1 MKKKKKKKTNSKFS
15 GFQQRKKHSTNTR
28 IKKNVGT
35 QKAPPPA
42 VEEIMELP
50 AEGMVLNK
58 YVALSGICSRRKAVE
73 LIEKGEVK
81 VNGEVATKPYHRVM
95 QGDAVT
101 HLGKSV
107 SPEVHKQYILLNKPK
122 NCITSLSDPEG
133 RKTVID
139 AVTGACKERIFPVG
153 RLDRNTTGLLLLT
166 NDGEL
171 AKKLSHPSHIVKK
184 LYYATLDKPI
194 SEEEINQIL
203 AGLELEDGKA
213 EVDACGFIE
222 NSKGLEVGIE
232 IHIGRNRIVRRIF
245 EHLGYEVKRLDRM
258 LYAGLTKKDLPRGRW
273 RHLTSREIIMLQHFS

>member
-1 MKKKKKKKTNSKFS
+1 MKRKKKKTNNKFS
-15 GFQQRKKHSTNTR
+15 GFQQRKKRNTNTR
-28 IKKNVGT
+28 LKKNVGK
-35 QKAPPPA
+35 QDVPPA
-42 VEEIMELP
+42 TEENAIELP
-50 AEGMVLNK
+50 EEGMVLNK
-58 YVALSGICSRRKAVE
+58 YIALSGVCSRRKAVQ

-81 VNGEVATKPYHRVM
+81 VNGEIATKPYHRVM
-95 QGDAVT
+95 QGDTVT
-101 HLGKSV
+101 HLDKPI

-122 NCITSLSDPEG
+122 NCITSLSDPAG

-139 AVTGACKERIFPVG
+139 AVAGACKERIFPVG

-166 NDGEL
+166 NDGTL
-171 AKKLSHPSHIVKK
+171 AKKLSHPSHSIKK

-245 EHLGYEVKRLDRM
+245 EHLGYQVKKLDRM
-258 LYAGLTKKDLPRGRW
+258 YYAGLTKKDLPRGRW
-273 RHLTSREIIMLQHFS
+273 RHLTNREIIMLQHFS